1 MICPKCGVEYR
12 PGFTQCSDCMIALV
26 DHPKKP
32 KPRWS
37 RPAELVT
44 VLICADAGRI
54 AVAKSLLQSAGIKFV
69 VLNEEMQDLVG
80 MGRIPFGI
88 NQVIGPAEFQVD
100 REDAAD
106 AKALLKDLEP
116 HREQSGDVEADGEV
130 DS

>member
-12 PGFTQCSDCMIALV
+12 PGFTQCSDCLIALV

-44 VLICADAGRI
+44 VFKCGNPGRI

-69 VLNEEMQDLVG
+69 VLNEEMQDLFG

-88 NQVIGPAEFQVD
+88 NRVIGPAEFQVD

-106 AKALLKDLEP
+106 AEELLKDLDSP
-116 HREQSGDVEADGEV
+116 GEKSR
-130 DS
+130 DTKDDFESE

>member
-26 DHPKKP
+26 DYPKKP

-44 VLICADAGRI
+44 VLLCADAGRI
-54 AVAKSLLQSAGIKFV
+54 ALAKSILQSAGIQFV
-69 VLNEEMQDLVG
+69 VRNEAAQNLYG
-80 MGRIPFGI
+80 MASATFG
-88 NQVIGPAEFQVD
+88 GPAEFQVD

-106 AKALLKDLEP
+106 AEELLKDLDSP
-116 HREQSGDVEADGEV
+116 RKKSRGAKADFKPE
-130 DS
+130 S